1 MSTLSKINTILNSI
15 KQLQPL
21 PTSVTRIL
29 RATDDPNVNSSFIA
43 ELIGLDQALSA
54 KVLQMANSVSLGYGP
69 YCSTLSEA
77 VMRIGF
83 QRIRTIV
90 LGIGASGQLNQ
101 SLQGYRL
108 GAGQLW
114 THAVATST
122 AAQWVSRTLHYPD
135 PEEAYVAGLLHD
147 IGKLLLD
154 QFILLDYPQIM
165 YSIRIQKMMLCEAE
179 EQLIGIN
186 HAKVGSLMA
195 EKWNFPPTL
204 TEAIYCHH
212 TPSLAFDKP
221 KLAAIINIANAFAA
235 GDSYQMDPNGAVV
248 HPESLEI
255 LNLDTKKI
263 DQMQR
268 EMENYFKISPGIQ

>member
-1 MSTLSKINTILNSI
+1 MSTLNKINTILDSI

-21 PTSVTRIL
+21 PASVSRVL
-29 RATDDPNVNSSFIA
+29 RATDNPKVNSSYIA

-54 KVLQMANSVSLGYGP
+54 KVLQMANSVSMGYGP
-69 YCSTLSEA
+69 QCSTLSEA

-83 QRIRTIV
+83 QRVRTIV
-90 LGIGASGQLNQ
+90 LGIGASGPLNQ
-101 SLQGYRL
+101 NLQGYRI

-114 THAVATST
+114 THSVATST
-122 AAQWVSRTLHYPD
+122 AAQWLSRNLNYPD

-165 YSIRIQKMMLCEAE
+165 YSIRIKKMMLCEAE

-186 HAKVGSLMA
+186 HAKVGSMMA
-195 EKWNFPPTL
+195 EKWNFPTSL
-204 TEAIYCHH
+204 IEAIYCHH
-212 TPSLAFDKP
+212 TPSLAFEKP

-235 GDSYQMDPNGAVV
+235 G
-248 HPESLEI
+248 
-255 LNLDTKKI
+255 
-263 DQMQR
+263 
-268 EMENYFKISPGIQ
+268 